1 MPARKD
7 YPFKELYWQVK
18 PLISKGKYA
27 FVRKKASVLRLYV
40 YADHKN
46 AMQRFR
52 DYLIDHQEEY
62 EALENHEKDWYTVKF
77 DYFVLISNIDNSGG
91 TAHSVFLQD

>member
-1 MPARKD
+1 MLLCVKKHLYFGYRK
-7 YPFKELYWQVK
+7 PIELFGQ
-18 PLISKGKYA
+18 PLYT
-27 FVRKKASVLRLYV
+27 YV
-40 YADHKN
+40 YADHKH